1 MTIPPAIKPP
11 RGPCL
16 TPRRAGSRRKGV
28 GFDESPPESC
38 GARRALNPASKRNR
52 LANQIENARTPRAGA
67 KMGVLGIAGKVR
79 ADIDERGD
87 KGEFILLLRVSPRT
101 GFLS

>member
-1 MTIPPAIKPP
+1 M
-11 RGPCL
+11 
-16 TPRRAGSRRKGV
+16 
-28 GFDESPPESC
+28 
-38 GARRALNPASKRNR
+38 
-52 LANQIENARTPRAGA
+52 ENARTPRAGA